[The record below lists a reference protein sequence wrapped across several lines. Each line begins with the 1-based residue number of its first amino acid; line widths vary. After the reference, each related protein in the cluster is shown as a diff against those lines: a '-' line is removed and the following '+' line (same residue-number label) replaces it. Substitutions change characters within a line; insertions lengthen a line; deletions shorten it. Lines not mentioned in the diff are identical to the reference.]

1 MMAFNRFTMPRGDRR
16 SLTLAATALTVLLS
30 ACSSPS
36 PSPNIPD
43 SGSGAGSNAPVA
55 DTGAPPVADNA
66 DERVAGNYC
75 YQLDEDTISGTAR
88 IQLEP
93 DNSLSGNLAAVIQDN
108 INNYYTSYRQT
119 LTGQLTGTQLQLA
132 VVTEIENSVQ
142 DSVETWTWE
151 GDRLKT
157 DNEVYTQ
164 VDCAQLPPV
173 ADGSGEIDFEPVTR
187 EFPVQFAPGTSSTVL
202 ENAVIR
208 GERDVY
214 MLAARANQVMTL
226 SINALEDN
234 ARMDVESPSGALLE
248 QDVSQSR
255 ITLPETGTYRI
266 SVGGTRGNAT
276 YSLSIEIR

>member
-1 MMAFNRFTMPRGDRR
+1 MMAFNRFAMPLGDRR

-30 ACSSPS
+30 ACSGSSPS
-36 PSPNIPD
+36 PDVPD
-43 SGSGAGSNAPVA
+43 SGNSAGSSAPVT
-55 DTGAPPVADNA
+55 DPGAPPVADNA
-66 DERVAGNYC
+66 NERVAGNYC
-75 YQLDEDTISGTAR
+75 YQLEEDTISGTAR

-93 DNSLSGNLAAVIQDN
+93 DSSLTGHLAAVIQDN
-108 INNYYTSYRQT
+108 VNNYYTSYRQT

-132 VVTEIENSVQ
+132 VVTDIENSVQ

-151 GDRLKT
+151 GDRLET
-157 DNEVYTQ
+157 ENEVYTQ

-173 ADGSGEIDFEPVTR
+173 ADGSGEIDFEPITR
-187 EFPVQFAPGTSSTVL
+187 EFPVQFAPGTSSTVV

-214 MLAARANQVMTL
+214 VLAARANQIMTL
-226 SINALEDN
+226 SVSALEDN

-248 QDVSQSR
+248 QEASQSR

-266 SVGGTRGNAT
+266 SVGGTRGNAS
-276 YSLSIEIR
+276 YSLAIEIR